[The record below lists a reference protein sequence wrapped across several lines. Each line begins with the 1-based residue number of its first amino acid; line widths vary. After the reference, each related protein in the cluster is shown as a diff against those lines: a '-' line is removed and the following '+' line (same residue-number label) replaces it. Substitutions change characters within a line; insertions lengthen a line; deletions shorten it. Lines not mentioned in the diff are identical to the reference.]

1 MFRSESRINA
11 EKEQENSFTAYSDCE
26 DLLEKLKILNY
37 EQEFLNE
44 IKMRPLHK

>member
-1 MFRSESRINA
+1 MYRTECRINTD
-11 EKEQENSFTAYSDCE
+11 KEQENSFSVYADSE

-37 EQEFLNE
+37 EGEFLSE